1 MLHIESQGF
10 FLLPCLCGGNSC
22 AREFRTEVFG
32 SDVVGGLGRIRP
44 FHQLAH
50 PQGKLFLI
58 RDCGS
63 NADTQPPLPDT
74 CAQ

>member
-1 MLHIESQGF
+1 M
-10 FLLPCLCGGNSC
+10 
-22 AREFRTEVFG
+22 FG
-32 SDVVGGLGRIRP
+32 SDVGGGLGRIRP